1 MRHRSYAIVEA
12 PSVLG
17 LWPTGVEQLP
27 QALLRHGLAG
37 RLQARSAT
45 PLVPPAYDPEID
57 PATQTLN
64 AEAIAQWSPELADA
78 VENVLDRDEFPVV
91 LGGDCSILLGCT
103 LALRRRGRYGL
114 LFLDGHADFYQPE
127 ANPNG
132 EAASMDLAFATGH
145 GPALLTDLEGRAP
158 LVREEDTVVFGF
170 RDMEEQ
176 ADYGSQPLPGSLKAF
191 DLPTVRRM
199 GIATAATAAVT
210 HLSRAELDGFFI
222 HVDADC
228 LDDAIMPAVDYRI
241 PGGLKAEELSSTLK
255 TALASGKAVGIEIT
269 IYNPLLD
276 KGGEAGRTFASILA
290 DSLGDYAPVA

>member
-1 MRHRSYAIVEA
+1 
-12 PSVLG
+12 
-17 LWPTGVEQLP
+17 
-27 QALLRHGLAG
+27 
-37 RLQARSAT
+37 
-45 PLVPPAYDPEID
+45 VPPAYEPEID
-57 PATQTLN
+57 PVTQTLN

-114 LFLDGHADFYQPE
+114 LFVDGHADFYQPE
-127 ANPNG
+127 ANPSG

-158 LVREEDTVVFGF
+158 LVREEDTVAFGF

-176 ADYGSQPLPGSLKAF
+176 ADYGSQPMPRPLKAF
-191 DLPTVRRM
+191 DLPTLRRIGVDM
-199 GIATAATAAVT
+199 AAAAAVS
-210 HLSRAELDGFFI
+210 HLSRADLDGFFI

-241 PGGLKAEELSSTLK
+241 PDGLKAEELSNTLK
-255 TALASGKAVGIEIT
+255 AAIGSGKAVGIEVT

-276 KGGEAGRTFASILA
+276 EGGEAGRVFATILA
-290 DSLGDYAPVA
+290 DSLGDHAPVA

>member
-1 MRHRSYAIVEA
+1 M
-12 PSVLG
+12 
-17 LWPTGVEQLP
+17 
-27 QALLRHGLAG
+27 
-37 RLQARSAT
+37 
-45 PLVPPAYDPEID
+45 
-57 PATQTLN
+57 
-64 AEAIAQWSPELADA
+64 
-78 VENVLDRDEFPVV
+78 LDRDEFPVV

-114 LFLDGHADFYQPE
+114 LFVDGHADFYQPE

-145 GPALLTDLEGRAP
+145 GPALLTNLEGRAP
-158 LVREEDTVVFGF
+158 LVREEDTVAFGF

-176 ADYGSQPLPGSLKAF
+176 ADYGSQPLPGSLKAL

-199 GIATAATAAVT
+199 GIATAATDAVA
-210 HLSRAELDGFFI
+210 HLSRTELDGFFI

-228 LDDAIMPAVDYRI
+228 LDDGIMPAVDYRI

-255 TALASGKAVGIEIT
+255 AAIASGKAVGIEIT

-276 KGGEAGRTFASILA
+276 EGGKAGRAFASILA
-290 DSLGDYAPVA
+290 DSLGHRAPAA

>member
-17 LWPTGVEQLP
+17 LKPTGVEQLP
-27 QALLRHGLAG
+27 QALLRHGLAE
-37 RLQARSAT
+37 RLRARVAAR
-45 PLVPPAYDPEID
+45 LVPPAYDPEID
-57 PATQTLN
+57 PVTQTLN
-64 AEAIAQWSPELADA
+64 AEAIAQWSPQLADA

-114 LFLDGHADFYQPE
+114 LFVDGHADFYQPD

-158 LVREEDTVVFGF
+158 LVREEDTVAFGF

-176 ADYGSQPLPGSLKAF
+176 ADYGSQPLPASLKAF

-199 GIATAATAAVT
+199 GIATAATAAVA
-210 HLSRAELDGFFI
+210 HVSRAGLDGFFI
-222 HVDADC
+222 HVDADS

-241 PGGLKAEELSSTLK
+241 PDGLKAEELSSTLK
-255 TALASGKAVGIEIT
+255 AALASGKAVGIEIT

-276 KGGEAGRTFASILA
+276 EGGKAGRVFASILA
-290 DSLGDYAPVA
+290 DSLGNHAPVA

>member
-17 LWPTGVEQLP
+17 LKPTGVEQLP
-27 QALLRHGLAG
+27 QALLRHGLAA
-37 RLQARSAT
+37 RLRARSAT
-45 PLVPPAYDPEID
+45 PLVPPAYDLEID
-57 PATQTLN
+57 PATQTRN
-64 AEAIAQWSPELADA
+64 AEAIAQWSPKLADA
-78 VENVLDRDEFPVV
+78 VENVLNRDEFPVV

-114 LFLDGHADFYQPE
+114 LFVDGHADFYQPE

-145 GPALLTDLEGRAP
+145 GPALLTNLEGRAP
-158 LVREEDTVVFGF
+158 LVREEDTVAFGF
-170 RDMEEQ
+170 RDMKEQ

-191 DLPTVRRM
+191 DLPTLRRM
-199 GIATAATAAVT
+199 GITKAATAAVA
-210 HLSRAELDGFFI
+210 HVSRAGLDGFFI
-222 HVDADC
+222 HVDADS

-241 PGGLKAEELSSTLK
+241 PDGLKAEELSSILK

-276 KGGEAGRTFASILA
+276 EGRKAGRMFASILA
-290 DSLGDYAPVA
+290 DSLGDHAPVA